1 MRRYHCFFLQDAVF
15 FFFASLW
22 ASQKKPS
29 WFSSLLLPFCSM
41 LYVFSPS
48 GNNLFANSTQCNQ
61 LNNIEKL
68 YCLSTYD
75 YKYFASVVKENRRR
89 NIDLRR
95 RPSRLFTLKLN
106 PVTHGIM
113 KELLETKHI
122 ILVCIFIVLY
132 CL

>member
-1 MRRYHCFFLQDAVF
+1 MRRYHCFFLPDAVF
-15 FFFASLW
+15 SSSRL
-22 ASQKKPS
+22 SGLPKKNQAG
-29 WFSSLLLPFCSM
+29 SLLCSYHFVQCCM
-41 LYVFSPS
+41 YFRRQATTFLQTV
-48 GNNLFANSTQCNQ
+48 QCNQ

-89 NIDLRR
+89 NIDLMR